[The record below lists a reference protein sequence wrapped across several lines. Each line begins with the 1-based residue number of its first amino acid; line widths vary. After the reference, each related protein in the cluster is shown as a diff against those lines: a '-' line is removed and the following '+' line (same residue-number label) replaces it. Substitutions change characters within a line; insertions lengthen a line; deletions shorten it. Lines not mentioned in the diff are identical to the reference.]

1 MERNIKKKPA
11 QLGWVFQSICFL
23 VKRRGDERCKL
34 FPDFDDPWVTF
45 FKKEGAFLVF
55 SGK

>member
-1 MERNIKKKPA
+1 MERNIKKKPT